1 MSPIR
6 RLLYASFGVTTHD
19 VRFVKVAATV
29 FDDILYVRFD
39 GQDRSPLASQLPGNV
54 TFAEWLGTHRSIL
67 SADPSNFVEPY
78 DAIAKDFKPHLV
90 HAGPLSSVGW
100 VASSHPVAPLL
111 GMSWA
116 TDVLVDAQ
124 TLLGAERVSTTCHKL
139 SGLITDSQTTAALAR
154 DFGFGGA
161 HLAVFPWGVD
171 LDAFPFSPLS
181 QTVPICLASV
191 RSHEPIYD
199 IPTLVKG
206 FSQALTTLGRGS
218 LDLKVLGRGST
229 TADCVQLATELGIG
243 SSIDWQAPCNESEL
257 PALFAQIHGTIS
269 AAHSD
274 GSSISM
280 LQTMACGRIPIVTNI
295 PSNIEWIQD
304 GLNGFVF
311 EVGSAR
317 SLADTL
323 ARFASLRPSLDEIA
337 HNARQTVE
345 ERADWHVNRQIL
357 IDTYTTILHDLV

>member
-1 MSPIR
+1 MQ

-19 VRFVKVAATV
+19 VRFLKVAATV

-39 GQDRSPLASQLPGNV
+39 GQNHSALASQLPSNIA
-54 TFAEWLGTHRSIL
+54 FPDWLGTHQSIL
-67 SADPSNFVEPY
+67 IVDPSDFVEPY
-78 DAIAKDFKPHLV
+78 DVIARDFKPHLV
-90 HAGPLSSVGW
+90 HAGPLSTVGW
-100 VASSHPVAPLL
+100 VASCRPIAPLL

-124 TLLGAERVSTTCHKL
+124 TSLGAERVSTTCHKL

-154 DFGFGGA
+154 DFGFSGT

-181 QTVPICLASV
+181 HTAPICLASV

-199 IPTLVKG
+199 IPTIVKG
-206 FSQALTTLGRGS
+206 FSLALERLGREI
-218 LDLKVLGRGST
+218 LDLRVLGRGST
-229 TADCVQLATELGIG
+229 TADSVRLANELRIG
-243 SSIDWQAPCNESEL
+243 SSIEWLPPCSESEL
-257 PALFAQIHGTIS
+257 PALLGQVHGTIS

-280 LQTMACGRIPIVTNI
+280 LQTMACGRIPIVTDI

-304 GLNGFVF
+304 EINGFVF
-311 EVGSAR
+311 EVGSAK
-317 SLADTL
+317 SLADGL
-323 ARFASLRPSLDEIA
+323 VRFASRRPSLDEIA
-337 HNARQTVE
+337 RNARRTVE
-345 ERADWHVNRQIL
+345 ERANWRVHRQTL
-357 IDTYTTILHDLV
+357 IDTYTAVLDELA